1 MVFNTVGQTITVGQM
16 IGRTND
22 GRTND
27 GRTNDSAPT
36 KDFRDLLMLRSARP
50 FLSEQEWMQIVFF
63 CRRSR
68 S

>member
-1 MVFNTVGQTITVGQM
+1 M
-16 IGRTND
+16 IVLPSSRTNDGRTNDGRTND

-36 KDFRDLLMLRSARP
+36 KEFRDLLMLRSARP

-63 CRRSR
+63 YRRSR